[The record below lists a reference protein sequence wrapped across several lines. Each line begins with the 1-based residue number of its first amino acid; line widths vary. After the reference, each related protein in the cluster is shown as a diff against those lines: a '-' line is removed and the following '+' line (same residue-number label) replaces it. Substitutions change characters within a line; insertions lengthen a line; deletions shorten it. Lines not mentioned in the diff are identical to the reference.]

1 LVTSLTL
8 LNLRALRKIASW
20 TAVLAIAIAPQY
32 FQPSSASAT
41 TATISDVTNNCQ
53 VPVTSSTITIDSV
66 STSISL
72 VGSRCIVK
80 FLTVGSY
87 TITMPGGVA
96 SLDYL
101 VVGGGGGG
109 GSGGGGAGGVLQ
121 GTNYAVTAGNT
132 YTVSVGAGG
141 SGGRGGANSGAAPH
155 STNGDP
161 SIFASVTALGGG
173 AGGEGSHSPDHAG
186 NGASGGGARFDCTSI
201 TCIGTG
207 TIGQGTNGAASTH
220 GGYGGGAGGG
230 GAGGAGGNTIL
241 YHIGGKGGDGVQSS
255 ITGTATYY
263 GGGGGGGIN
272 SNDNQYCGLNS
283 PGTSDSNYYCNQGNP
298 VTTGGGAGGLGG
310 GGRGSSWGYT
320 GGAQGDISI
329 GGKANGTA
337 GAANTGGGGGG
348 TDPEDAY
355 AYAGGSG
362 IVVISYVSP
371 ANFRSVTFNANNGSG
386 STTTQWVQSGV
397 ATPLQTNPYTYT
409 GYVFQGW
416 NTSADGSGTGY
427 TNLANLTTT
436 TAVTLYAQWRA
447 GVTHSVTFDANGG
460 SGTMAAQ
467 VAGQATNLNANA
479 LARTGYTFA
488 GWNTAAN
495 GSGYTYLDQT
505 VYSFAADATLY
516 AQWTIVVVPH
526 SVSFYGNGA
535 TSGTTSS
542 QTASSTQAL
551 TLNGFSRTGYNFLGW
566 NTNNTAGTASYMD
579 GQNYSFSADL
589 SLYAIW
595 VAQAP
600 NVITFNGNGSTSGS
614 MATETASSS
623 TVLNSN
629 AFVRTGYTF
638 LYWNTAANGSG
649 VNYQSSYTYS
659 FAQSITLYAIWG
671 QNFTISYDGN
681 TNTGGSAPGSQ
692 SSYVGGSALTL
703 QSNTG
708 NLTKTGYLLSGWN
721 TAANGSG
728 TAYAIGQTN
737 VAMNAGV
744 TLYAQWLGATYVV
757 LYTANG
763 STSGTTPSSQT
774 YTYGSAGITLRL
786 NSGTLAKTG
795 YTFAGWNTSPDGL
808 GTSYGVGATSVTFS
822 QDTVLFAQWTPNQAT
837 ITYVYNGSDG
847 GDATASVIF
856 ATGGPAL
863 VLPAPSK
870 TGYTFVAWYSDSGLT
885 TLIGS
890 AGASYS
896 PSTASP
902 TLSLY
907 AKWSAKTYAVTYS
920 YNGADGGQDTVSDS
934 FTTAGSAIT
943 LPTPTRTGYTF
954 AGWYSDSG
962 FTSSIGSAGASFA
975 PATVSTAIT
984 AYAKWSAK
992 TYTVIYSYN
1001 GADGGNSDVSASFT
1015 TAGSAITLPTPTRTG
1030 YTFAGW
1036 YSDSGLT
1043 TLIGAAGA
1051 SYSPNTLS
1059 LTLEAFAKWSAK
1071 TYSVTYSYNGAD
1083 GGNSDV
1089 SASFTTAGS
1098 AITLP
1103 TPTRAGY
1110 TFVGWYSDSGFTSSI
1125 GSAGASFAPA
1135 TVSTAITAYAKWSA
1149 KTYSV
1154 TYSYNGADDGDSD
1167 VSASFTTGGSAITL
1181 PTPTRTGYTFAGWYA
1196 DSGLTTLIG
1205 AAGASYSPNTISV
1218 TLGAYA
1224 RWNTGTYAVIYNY
1237 GGADGGNSTS
1247 SASFTT
1253 GGTAVTLPTPT
1264 RTHFH
1269 FDGWFDASTGGSLV
1283 GAGGFRISPTSE
1295 RNIFAHWT
1303 QDSLFGIGS
1312 SSKIGSLTL
1321 TNGLGTQ
1328 YTATGSSNSVNV
1340 TLPSGSLPD
1349 GTILDVYLLN
1359 DHSSAQSI
1367 ISGTNNFIV
1376 SLVVSW
1382 LAVDGTVPT
1391 TTVGKPVVV
1400 TISNAAIK
1408 AGASIY
1414 RLVGGVAEFV
1424 GIASQDGV
1432 AQVSLTDDPEL
1443 VIAATVPSS
1452 PLTVEARLSGTT
1464 ASVSWLAPLSSG
1476 GADISSYLVT
1486 SSSGMTCTS
1495 QTLSCE
1501 ISGLTYGD
1509 TQTFTVQAL
1518 NEVGLSL
1525 ASGATSPVTPMAP
1538 QVSSGGGGGG
1548 FVNVP
1553 NPAEK
1558 VSPDPATWLPPTL
1571 SQQVL
1576 SGQNVLVTESG
1587 VVPTSVIA
1595 NPEKTG
1601 LIATAGPWSIAL
1613 NLNRAASA
1621 APAIIDS
1628 KLQLFAGESVS
1639 ISGSGLLPNN
1649 TVKVW
1654 LYSTPKLIST
1664 ITSKAD
1670 GSFASTLIVP
1680 LGLEL
1685 GNHTLVFQSIGADL
1699 KVQNQQFPVT
1709 VQSQVLKK
1717 YNLTFTKSQALLS
1730 KSSLN
1735 RLAKFSNSLTGMAAV
1750 TVKVVC
1756 YSTSSISSAA
1766 SAKLCS
1772 ARLAKIKSS
1781 FKAQKVLATFAKPTT
1796 LKVKQSIYLNTVRL
1810 SVSAVVH

>member
-1 LVTSLTL
+1 MVTPSTL
-8 LNLRALRKIASW
+8 RVSHGLRKLATW
-20 TAVLAIAIAPQY
+20 AAFLAIAIAPQTL
-32 FQPSSASAT
+32 QPSSASAT

-53 VPVTSSTITIDSV
+53 VPVTSSTITVDAV

-80 FLTVGSY
+80 FLAVGSY

-141 SGGRGGANSGAAPH
+141 SGGRGGANSGAVPH
-155 STNGDP
+155 STNGDQ
-161 SIFASVTALGGG
+161 SVFATVTALGGG
-173 AGGEGSHSPDHAG
+173 AGGEGNHNPDHAG
-186 NGASGGGARFDCTSI
+186 NGASGGGSRFDCTNI

-207 TIGQGTNGAASTH
+207 TVGQGTNGAASTH

-255 ITGTATYY
+255 ITGTSTYY

-272 SNDNQYCGLNS
+272 SNDNQYCGLNA

-320 GGAQGDISI
+320 GGTQGDTSI

-371 ANFRSVTFNANNGSG
+371 ANFRAVTFNANNGSG
-386 STTTQWVQSGV
+386 STSTQWVQSGV

-416 NTSADGSGTGY
+416 NTSADGSGTAY

-436 TAVTLYAQWRA
+436 TAISLYAQWRA
-447 GVTHSVTFDANGG
+447 GVTHTVTFDSNGG
-460 SGTMAAQ
+460 TGTLAAQ
-467 VAGQATNLNANA
+467 VAGQATNLNANVFS
-479 LARTGYTFA
+479 RTGYTFA

-495 GSGYTYLDQT
+495 GSGYSYLDQT
-505 VYSFAADATLY
+505 VYSFATDATLY
-516 AQWTIVVVPH
+516 AQWAIIIVPH

-579 GQNYSFSADL
+579 GQNYAFSADL

-681 TNTGGSAPGSQ
+681 ASTGGSAPDSQ

-703 QSNTG
+703 KSNTG

-737 VAMNAGV
+737 VTLSAGV

-757 LYTANG
+757 LYTGNG
-763 STSGTTPSSQT
+763 STSGSTPSSQT

-786 NSGTLAKTG
+786 NTGTLAKAG
-795 YTFAGWNTSPDGL
+795 YAFAGWNTSPDGL
-808 GTSYGVGATSVTFS
+808 GTSYVVGATNVTFT
-822 QDTVLFAQWTPNQAT
+822 QDTVLFAQWTPNQVT
-837 ITYVYNGSDG
+837 ITYVYSGSDG
-847 GDATASVIF
+847 GDATASAIF
-856 ATGGPAL
+856 ATGGPGL
-863 VLPAPSK
+863 VLPSPSK
-870 TGYTFVAWYSDSGLT
+870 TGYTFAGWYSDAGLS

-907 AKWSAKTYAVTYS
+907 AKWTAKTYSVTYS
-920 YNGADGGQDTVSDS
+920 YNGADGGQGTVSDS

-943 LPTPTRTGYTF
+943 LPTPARTGYTF
-954 AGWYSDSG
+954 AGWYSDAG
-962 FTSSIGSAGASFA
+962 FTTLIGSAGAS
-975 PATVSTAIT
+975 
-984 AYAKWSAK
+984 
-992 TYTVIYSYN
+992 
-1001 GADGGNSDVSASFT
+1001 
-1015 TAGSAITLPTPTRTG
+1015 
-1030 YTFAGW
+1030 
-1036 YSDSGLT
+1036 
-1043 TLIGAAGA
+1043 
-1051 SYSPNTLS
+1051 YSPSTLS
-1059 LTLEAFAKWSAK
+1059 VTLEAFAKWTAG
-1071 TYSVTYSYNGAD
+1071 TYQVIYNYEGAD
-1083 GGNSDV
+1083 GGNS
-1089 SASFTTAGS
+1089 
-1098 AITLP
+1098 
-1103 TPTRAGY
+1103 
-1110 TFVGWYSDSGFTSSI
+1110 
-1125 GSAGASFAPA
+1125 A
-1135 TVSTAITAYAKWSA
+1135 T
-1149 KTYSV
+1149 
-1154 TYSYNGADDGDSD
+1154 
-1167 VSASFTTGGSAITL
+1167 SASFTTGGSAI
-1181 PTPTRTGYTFAGWYA
+1181 A
-1196 DSGLTTLIG
+1196 
-1205 AAGASYSPNTISV
+1205 
-1218 TLGAYA
+1218 
-1224 RWNTGTYAVIYNY
+1224 
-1237 GGADGGNSTS
+1237 
-1247 SASFTT
+1247 
-1253 GGTAVTLPTPT
+1253 LPTPT

-1269 FDGWFDASTGGSLV
+1269 FDGWFDALNGGSLV
-1283 GAGGFRISPTSE
+1283 GAGGSRLSPTSD

-1328 YTATGSSNSVNV
+1328 YTATGSSNSVNIN
-1340 TLPSGSLPD
+1340 LPSGSLPD

-1359 DHSSAQSI
+1359 DPSSAQSI
-1367 ISGTNNFIV
+1367 IAGSNNFIV

-1382 LAVDGTVPT
+1382 LALDGTVPT
-1391 TTVGKPVVV
+1391 TSAGKPVVV
-1400 TISNAAIK
+1400 TISNPSIK

-1424 GIASQDGV
+1424 GIATQDGV
-1432 AQVSLTDDPEL
+1432 AEVSLTDDPEL

-1452 PLTVEARLSGTT
+1452 PLTAEARLSGTT
-1464 ASVSWLAPLSSG
+1464 ATVSWVAPFSSG

-1486 SSSGMTCTS
+1486 SSTGTTCTS

-1501 ISGLTYGD
+1501 FSGLTYGV

-1518 NEVGLSL
+1518 NAVGVSL
-1525 ASGATSPVTPMAP
+1525 ACSSTSPVTALAP
-1538 QVSSGGGGGG
+1538 QVSSGGGSGGL
-1548 FVNVP
+1548 VNIP
-1553 NPAEK
+1553 NVIPKIA
-1558 VSPDPATWLPPTL
+1558 PDPATWLAPTV
-1571 SQQVL
+1571 SQQAL
-1576 SGQNVLVTESG
+1576 SGQNVIVTESG
-1587 VVPTSVIA
+1587 VTPTSVTS
-1595 NPEKTG
+1595 NPQKTG

-1613 NLNRAASA
+1613 NLNRGTSS

-1639 ISGSGLLPNN
+1639 ISGTGLLPAN
-1649 TVKVW
+1649 TVKIW
-1654 LYSTPKLIST
+1654 LYSTPKLIGT
-1664 ITSKAD
+1664 ITSNAD
-1670 GSFASTLIVP
+1670 GSFASTFVIPV
-1680 LGLEL
+1680 GLEL
-1685 GNHTLVFQSIGADL
+1685 GNHTLVFQSVGADL
-1699 KVQNQQFPVT
+1699 KVQNEQFPVT

-1717 YNLTFTKSQALLS
+1717 YSLAFTKSKAQLS
-1730 KSSLN
+1730 KSSLT
-1735 RLAKFSNSLTGMAAV
+1735 RLANFSRSLIGLTAIL
-1750 TVKVVC
+1750 VKVVC
-1756 YSTSSISSAA
+1756 YSDSSTSRVA

-1781 FKAQKVLATFAKPTT
+1781 FKAHKVEASFIRPVT
-1796 LKVKQSIYLNTVRL
+1796 LRVKKSSYLNQVRL
-1810 SVSAVVH
+1810 SVNAVGH

>member
-1 LVTSLTL
+1 MVTPSTL
-8 LNLRALRKIASW
+8 RVSHGLRKLATW
-20 TAVLAIAIAPQY
+20 AAFLAIAIAPQTL
-32 FQPSSASAT
+32 QPSSASAT

-53 VPVTSSTITIDSV
+53 VPVTSSTITVDAV

-80 FLTVGSY
+80 FLAVGSY

-141 SGGRGGANSGAAPH
+141 SGGRGGANSGAVPH
-155 STNGDP
+155 STNGDQ
-161 SIFASVTALGGG
+161 SVFATVTALGGG
-173 AGGEGSHSPDHAG
+173 AGGEGNHNPDHAG
-186 NGASGGGARFDCTSI
+186 NGASGGGSRFDCTNI

-207 TIGQGTNGAASTH
+207 TVGQGTNGAASTH

-255 ITGTATYY
+255 ITGTSTYY

-272 SNDNQYCGLNS
+272 SNDNQYCGLNA

-320 GGAQGDISI
+320 GGTQGDTSI

-371 ANFRSVTFNANNGSG
+371 ANFRAVTFNANNGSG
-386 STTTQWVQSGV
+386 STSTQWVQSGV

-416 NTSADGSGTGY
+416 NTSADGSGTAY

-436 TAVTLYAQWRA
+436 TAISLYAQWRA
-447 GVTHSVTFDANGG
+447 GVTHTVTFDSNGG
-460 SGTMAAQ
+460 TGTLAAQ
-467 VAGQATNLNANA
+467 VAGQATNLNANVFS
-479 LARTGYTFA
+479 RTGYTFA

-495 GSGYTYLDQT
+495 GSGYSYLDQT
-505 VYSFAADATLY
+505 VYSFATDATLY
-516 AQWTIVVVPH
+516 AQWAIIIVPH

-579 GQNYSFSADL
+579 GQNYAFSADL

-681 TNTGGSAPGSQ
+681 ASTGGSAPDSQ

-703 QSNTG
+703 KSNTG

-737 VAMNAGV
+737 VTLSAGV

-757 LYTANG
+757 LYTGNG
-763 STSGTTPSSQT
+763 STSGSTPSSQT

-786 NSGTLAKTG
+786 NTGTLAKAG
-795 YTFAGWNTSPDGL
+795 YAFAGWNTSPDGL
-808 GTSYGVGATSVTFS
+808 GTSYVVGATNVTFT
-822 QDTVLFAQWTPNQAT
+822 QDTVLFAQWTPNQVT
-837 ITYVYNGSDG
+837 ITYVYSGSDG
-847 GDATASVIF
+847 GDATASAIF
-856 ATGGPAL
+856 ATGGPGL
-863 VLPAPSK
+863 VLPSPSK
-870 TGYTFVAWYSDSGLT
+870 TGYTFAGWYSDAGLS

-907 AKWSAKTYAVTYS
+907 AKWTAKTYSVTYS
-920 YNGADGGQDTVSDS
+920 YNGADGGQGTVSDS

-943 LPTPTRTGYTF
+943 LPTPARTGYTF

-962 FTSSIGSAGASFA
+962 FTSSIGAAGDSFA
-975 PATVSTAIT
+975 PSTIATAIT

-992 TYTVIYSYN
+992 TYSVTYSYNGADGGNSDVSASFTTAGSAITLPTPARTGYTFAGWYSDAGFTTLIGSAGASYSPSTLSVTLEAFAKWTAKTYSVTYSYN

-1036 YSDSGLT
+1036 YSDSGFT
-1043 TLIGAAGA
+1043 SSIGAAGDSFA
-1051 SYSPNTLS
+1051 PSTIATAITAY
-1059 LTLEAFAKWSAK
+1059 AKWTAK

-1083 GGNSDV
+1083 GGQGTVSD
-1089 SASFTTAGS
+1089 SFTTAGS

-1103 TPTRAGY
+1103 TPARTGY
-1110 TFVGWYSDSGFTSSI
+1110 TFDGWYSDAGFTTLI
-1125 GSAGASFAPA
+1125 GSAGASYSP
-1135 TVSTAITAYAKWSA
+1135 STLSVTLEAFAKWTA
-1149 KTYSV
+1149 GTYQV
-1154 TYSYNGADDGDSD
+1154 IYNYEGADGGNSAT
-1167 VSASFTTGGSAITL
+1167 SASFTTGGSAI
-1181 PTPTRTGYTFAGWYA
+1181 A
-1196 DSGLTTLIG
+1196 
-1205 AAGASYSPNTISV
+1205 
-1218 TLGAYA
+1218 
-1224 RWNTGTYAVIYNY
+1224 
-1237 GGADGGNSTS
+1237 
-1247 SASFTT
+1247 
-1253 GGTAVTLPTPT
+1253 LPTPT

-1269 FDGWFDASTGGSLV
+1269 FDGWFDALNGGSLV
-1283 GAGGFRISPTSE
+1283 GAGGSRLSPTSD

-1328 YTATGSSNSVNV
+1328 YTATGSSNSVNIN
-1340 TLPSGSLPD
+1340 LPSGSLPD

-1359 DHSSAQSI
+1359 DPSSAQSI
-1367 ISGTNNFIV
+1367 IAGSNNFIV

-1382 LAVDGTVPT
+1382 LALDGTVPT
-1391 TTVGKPVVV
+1391 TSAGKPVVV
-1400 TISNAAIK
+1400 TISNPSIK

-1424 GIASQDGV
+1424 GIATQDGV
-1432 AQVSLTDDPEL
+1432 AEVSLTDDPEL

-1452 PLTVEARLSGTT
+1452 PLTAEARLSGTT
-1464 ASVSWLAPLSSG
+1464 ATVSWVAPFSSG

-1486 SSSGMTCTS
+1486 SSTGTTCTS

-1501 ISGLTYGD
+1501 FSGLTYGV

-1518 NEVGLSL
+1518 NAVGVSL
-1525 ASGATSPVTPMAP
+1525 ACSSTSPVTALAP
-1538 QVSSGGGGGG
+1538 QVSSGGGSGGL
-1548 FVNVP
+1548 VNIP
-1553 NPAEK
+1553 NVIPKIA
-1558 VSPDPATWLPPTL
+1558 PDPATWLAPTV
-1571 SQQVL
+1571 SQQAL
-1576 SGQNVLVTESG
+1576 SGQNVIVTESG
-1587 VVPTSVIA
+1587 VTPTSVTS
-1595 NPEKTG
+1595 NPQKTG

-1613 NLNRAASA
+1613 NLNRGTSS

-1639 ISGSGLLPNN
+1639 ISGTGLLPAN
-1649 TVKVW
+1649 TVKIW
-1654 LYSTPKLIST
+1654 LYSTPKLIGT
-1664 ITSKAD
+1664 ITSNAD
-1670 GSFASTLIVP
+1670 GSFASTFVIPV
-1680 LGLEL
+1680 GLEL
-1685 GNHTLVFQSIGADL
+1685 GNHTLVFQSVGADL
-1699 KVQNQQFPVT
+1699 KVQNEQFPVT

-1717 YNLTFTKSQALLS
+1717 YSLAFTKSKAQLS
-1730 KSSLN
+1730 KSSLT
-1735 RLAKFSNSLTGMAAV
+1735 RLANFSRSLIGLTAIL
-1750 TVKVVC
+1750 VKVVC
-1756 YSTSSISSAA
+1756 YSDSSTSRVA

-1781 FKAQKVLATFAKPTT
+1781 FKAHKVEASFIRPVT
-1796 LKVKQSIYLNTVRL
+1796 LRVKKSSYLNQVRL
-1810 SVSAVVH
+1810 SVNAVGH